1 MVGQE
6 NFPMADGESYARFS
20 VATAISANSDGTYKV
35 AFDIYEL
42 SPTKLHYDGVL
53 SEYYALTA
61 SDAREHTGIFLCG
74 SGAAVIG
81 DYTIGNYATY

>member
-1 MVGQE
+1 
-6 NFPMADGESYARFS
+6 MADGESYARFS

-42 SPTKLHYDGVL
+42 SPTELHYDSVL

-61 SDAREHTGIFLCG
+61 SDASEHTGISRCG
-74 SGAAVIG
+74 SGTAVIR
-81 DYTIGNYATY
+81 DYTIGDYATYQVISYDAD